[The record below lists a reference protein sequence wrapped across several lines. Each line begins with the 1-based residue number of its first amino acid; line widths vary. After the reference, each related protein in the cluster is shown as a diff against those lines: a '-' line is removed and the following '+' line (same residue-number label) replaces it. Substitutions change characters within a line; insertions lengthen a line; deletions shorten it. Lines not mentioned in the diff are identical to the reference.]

1 MKYFQFAVLLVFNI
15 SLTLSAACAE
25 AEPEMMNGYAQDTL
39 QNIEIKKM
47 SAEEDD
53 FYAGTEIVPLQKT
66 LSTDESMRE
75 DSSDLSVTTK
85 QAFAELKCDNPRLKE
100 QIEHF
105 IYKNINKNETNSVI
119 EKRRRLL
126 LVRNLQNFEEV
137 KVEQIDDKQDFET
150 MAALAYMKINKHI
163 EINKICRSVQNE
175 NDNQDSKFKNIYA
188 ILYVVA
194 GYYKVVVT
202 NLMPVTE
209 KMDEATFIFNW

>member
-15 SLTLSAACAE
+15 SLTLSAAWAE

-39 QNIEIKKM
+39 QNIEIKEM

-53 FYAGTEIVPLQKT
+53 FYAGTDIVPLQKT

-163 EINKICRSVQNE
+163 EINKICRSVQSE

>member
-1 MKYFQFAVLLVFNI
+1 MKYLQFAALLVFNI
-15 SLTLSAACAE
+15 SLTLSAAWAE

-39 QNIEIKKM
+39 QNIEIKEM

-53 FYAGTEIVPLQKT
+53 FYAGTDIVPLQKT